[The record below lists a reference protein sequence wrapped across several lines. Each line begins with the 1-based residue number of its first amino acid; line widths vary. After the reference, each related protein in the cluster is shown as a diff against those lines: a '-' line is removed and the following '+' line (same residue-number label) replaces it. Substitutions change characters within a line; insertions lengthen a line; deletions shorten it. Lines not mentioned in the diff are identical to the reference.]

1 MRDATP
7 SPDAKGMKA
16 LTIFGNKRLEVSYGH
31 CSMPEKSKKPRHSP
45 RSNLT
50 PYGRWLYDLCDYLGV
65 DLSDVAERSGMPI
78 STLSKGARNERIP
91 RRETIEQLERTLQD
105 IAREKGYPWTA
116 SELEQPL
123 YNSAGHATQGQIRKA
138 DQARRDIISE
148 MVRKR
153 DTLDSG
159 EK

>member
-1 MRDATP
+1 
-7 SPDAKGMKA
+7 
-16 LTIFGNKRLEVSYGH
+16 
-31 CSMPEKSKKPRHSP
+31 MPEKSKKPRHSP

-50 PYGRWLYDLCDYLGV
+50 PYGRWLYDLLDYLGV
-65 DLSDVAERSGMPI
+65 ELPEVAQRSGIPI

-105 IAREKGYPWTA
+105 IAREKGYPWPA

-123 YNSAGHATQGQIRKA
+123 YNAASHATTGQIRKA
-138 DQARRDIISE
+138 DQARRDIIAE
-148 MVRKR
+148 MVRRR
-153 DTLDSG
+153 DTLDS